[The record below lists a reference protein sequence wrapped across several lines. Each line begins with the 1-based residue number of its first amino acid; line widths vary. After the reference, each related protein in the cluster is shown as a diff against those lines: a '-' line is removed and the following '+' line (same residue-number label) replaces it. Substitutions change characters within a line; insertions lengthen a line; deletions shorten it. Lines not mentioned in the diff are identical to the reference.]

1 MVRPGN
7 KGDIMTATVL
17 LSSPK
22 GGVGKSSLSR
32 NLLASAAQAGKRVV
46 GIDLDQQ
53 ATLKTWSERRERARS
68 AIPGLPSVPVIAAPL
83 GSWRAALNQAQ
94 AEKPDLIVI
103 DTPPSIEQN
112 TPAIASLSDTATVV
126 LVPCQPMQ
134 DDVDSTTPWMR
145 RLLGTKARGIFILN
159 RANRRTKSFATIQTK
174 LLAVGPLCPIDI
186 PHLEE
191 IHFAAGK
198 GLGVAD
204 LAKAVSRETFDGLWS
219 FVAREAGL

>member
-1 MVRPGN
+1 MSA
-7 KGDIMTATVL
+7 IIL

-22 GGVGKSSLSR
+22 GGVGKSSLCR
-32 NLLASAAQAGKRVV
+32 NILASAAQAGKRVV

-53 ATLKTWSERRERARS
+53 STLKTWSERRDRARN
-68 AIPGLPSVPVIAAPL
+68 AIPGLPSIPVISTNL
-83 GSWRAALNQAQ
+83 SDWRPTLKKANGA
-94 AEKPDLIVI
+94 DLIVV
-103 DTPPSIEQN
+103 DTPPSIEIN
-112 TPAIASLSDTATVV
+112 TPAITALGDAATLV

-145 RLLGTKARGIFILN
+145 RLLTAKARGVFVLN
-159 RANRRTKSFATIQTK
+159 RANRRTKSFSSIQTK

-198 GLGVAD
+198 GLGIAD
-204 LAKAVSRETFDGLWS
+204 LTRAVSRETFDGLWS

>member
-1 MVRPGN
+1 MSIV
-7 KGDIMTATVL
+7 VL

-32 NLLASAAQAGKRVV
+32 NILASAAQAGKRVV
-46 GIDLDQQ
+46 GIDIDQQ
-53 ATLKTWSERRERARS
+53 STLKTWSERRERARV
-68 AIPGLPSVPVIAAPL
+68 AIPGLPLIPVFAAPL
-83 GSWRAALNQAQ
+83 SSWREALKKAQ

-103 DTPPSIEQN
+103 DTPPSVEQN
-112 TPAIASLSDTATVV
+112 TPAIVSLSDVATIV

-134 DDVDSTTPWMR
+134 DDVDSTAPWMR
-145 RLLGTKARGIFILN
+145 KLLSANARGIFVLN
-159 RANRRTKSFATIQTK
+159 RANRRTKSYSTIQTK
-174 LLAVGPLCPIDI
+174 LLAVGPLCPLEI

-204 LAKAVSRETFDGLWS
+204 LSKATSRETFDGLWN
-219 FVAREAGL
+219 FVARETGL

>member
-1 MVRPGN
+1 MSA
-7 KGDIMTATVL
+7 IIL

-32 NLLASAAQAGKRVV
+32 NILASAAQAGKRVV

-53 ATLKTWSERRERARS
+53 STLKTWSERRDRARN
-68 AIPGLPSVPVIAAPL
+68 AIPGLPPIPVISANL
-83 GSWRAALNQAQ
+83 SNWRSALKRVNGV
-94 AEKPDLIVI
+94 DLIVI
-103 DTPPSIEQN
+103 DTPPNIEVN
-112 TPAIASLSDTATVV
+112 TPAITALSDAATLV

-145 RLLGTKARGIFILN
+145 RLLAAKARGIFVLN
-159 RANRRTKSFATIQTK
+159 RANRRTKSFSAIQTK
-174 LLAVGPLCPIDI
+174 LLAIGPLCPIDI

-191 IHFAAGK
+191 IHFAASK

-204 LAKAVSRETFDGLWS
+204 LTKAVSRETFDGLWS
-219 FVAREAGL
+219 FIAREAGL

>member
-1 MVRPGN
+1 MSA
-7 KGDIMTATVL
+7 IIL

-32 NLLASAAQAGKRVV
+32 NILASAAQAGKRVV

-53 ATLKTWSERRERARS
+53 STLKTWSERRDRARN
-68 AIPGLPSVPVIAAPL
+68 AIPGLPPIPVISANL
-83 GSWRAALNQAQ
+83 SNWRLAL
-94 AEKPDLIVI
+94 KRVTGVDLIVI
-103 DTPPSIEQN
+103 DTPPSIEVN
-112 TPAIASLSDTATVV
+112 TPAITALSDAATLV

-145 RLLGTKARGIFILN
+145 RLLAAKVRGIFVLN
-159 RANRRTKSFATIQTK
+159 RANRRTKSFSSIQTK
-174 LLAVGPLCPIDI
+174 LLAIGPLCPIDI

-191 IHFAAGK
+191 IHFAASK

-204 LAKAVSRETFDGLWS
+204 LTKAVSRETFDGLWS
-219 FVAREAGL
+219 FIAREAGL

>member
-1 MVRPGN
+1 MSVV
-7 KGDIMTATVL
+7 VL

-32 NLLASAAQAGKRVV
+32 NILASAAQAGKRVV

-53 ATLKTWSERRERARS
+53 STLKTWAERRERARV
-68 AIPGLPSVPVIAAPL
+68 AIPGLPLIPVFAAPL
-83 GSWRAALNQAQ
+83 SGWREALKKAQ
-94 AEKPDLIVI
+94 AENPDLIVI
-103 DTPPSIEQN
+103 DTPPSVEQN
-112 TPAIASLSDTATVV
+112 TPAIASLSDVATIV

-134 DDVDSTTPWMR
+134 DDVDSTAPWMR
-145 RLLGTKARGIFILN
+145 KLLSANARGIFVLN
-159 RANRRTKSFATIQTK
+159 RANRRTKSYSTIQTK
-174 LLAVGPLCPIDI
+174 LLAVGPLCPLEI

-204 LAKAVSRETFDGLWS
+204 LSKATSRETFDGLWS
-219 FVAREAGL
+219 FVARETGL

>member
-1 MVRPGN
+1 MSA
-7 KGDIMTATVL
+7 IIL

-32 NLLASAAQAGKRVV
+32 NILASAAQAGKRVV

-53 ATLKTWSERRERARS
+53 STLKTWSERRDRARN
-68 AIPGLPSVPVIAAPL
+68 AIPGLPLIPVISADL
-83 GSWRAALNQAQ
+83 SNWRLALKQVNGV
-94 AEKPDLIVI
+94 DLIVI
-103 DTPPSIEQN
+103 DTPPSIEVN
-112 TPAIASLSDTATVV
+112 TPAITALSDAATLV

-145 RLLGTKARGIFILN
+145 RLLAAKARGIFVLN
-159 RANRRTKSFATIQTK
+159 RANRRTKSFSSIQTK
-174 LLAVGPLCPIDI
+174 LLAIGPLCPIDI

-191 IHFAAGK
+191 IHFAASK

-204 LAKAVSRETFDGLWS
+204 LTKAVSRETFDGLWS

>member
-1 MVRPGN
+1 MVRPGD
-7 KGDIMTATVL
+7 KGPSMPSIVL

-32 NLLASAAQAGKRVV
+32 NILASAAQAGKQVV

-53 ATLKTWSERRERARS
+53 STLKTWSDRRERARS
-68 AIPGLPSVPVIAAPL
+68 AIPALPSVPVIAAPL
-83 GSWRAALNQAQ
+83 NDWRPAVRGAAEMS
-94 AEKPDLIVI
+94 AELIVV
-103 DTPPSIEQN
+103 DTPPSIEIN
-112 TPAIASLSDTATVV
+112 MPAISSLSEAASLV

-134 DDVDSTTPWMR
+134 DDVDSTSPWMR
-145 RLLGTKARGIFILN
+145 RLLNARARGVFILN
-159 RANRRTKSFATIQTK
+159 RANRRTKSFGTIQTK
-174 LLAVGPLCPIDI
+174 LLAVGPVCPVDI

-204 LAKAVSRETFDGLWS
+204 LTRADSRETFEGLWS

>member
-1 MVRPGN
+1 MS
-7 KGDIMTATVL
+7 IIVL

-32 NLLASAAQAGKRVV
+32 NILASAAQAGKQVV

-53 ATLKTWSERRERARS
+53 STLKTWSERRERARI
-68 AIPGLPSVPVIAAPL
+68 AIPGLPLIPVISAPL
-83 GSWRAALNQAQ
+83 SGWREALKKARES
-94 AEKPDLIVI
+94 APDVIVI
-103 DTPPSIEQN
+103 DTPPSVEQN
-112 TPAIASLSDTATVV
+112 TPAIASLSDAATIV

-134 DDVDSTTPWMR
+134 DDVDSTAPWMR
-145 RLLGTKARGIFILN
+145 KLMSANARSIFVLN
-159 RANRRTKSFATIQTK
+159 RANRRTKSFSSIQTK
-174 LLAVGPLCPIDI
+174 LLAVGPLCPIEI

-204 LAKAVSRETFDGLWS
+204 LTKATSRETFDGLWS

>member
-1 MVRPGN
+1 MSA
-7 KGDIMTATVL
+7 IIL

-32 NLLASAAQAGKRVV
+32 NILASAAQAGKRVV

-53 ATLKTWSERRERARS
+53 STLKTWSERRDRARN
-68 AIPGLPSVPVIAAPL
+68 AIPGLPLIPVISADL
-83 GSWRAALNQAQ
+83 SNWRLALKQVNGV
-94 AEKPDLIVI
+94 DLVVI
-103 DTPPSIEQN
+103 DTPPSIEVN
-112 TPAIASLSDTATVV
+112 TPAITALSDAATLV

-145 RLLGTKARGIFILN
+145 RLLAANARGIFVLN
-159 RANRRTKSFATIQTK
+159 RANRRTKSFSSIQTK
-174 LLAVGPLCPIDI
+174 LLAIGPLCPIDI

-191 IHFAAGK
+191 IHFAASK

-204 LAKAVSRETFDGLWS
+204 LTKAVSRETFDGLWS

>member
-1 MVRPGN
+1 MSVV
-7 KGDIMTATVL
+7 VL

-32 NLLASAAQAGKRVV
+32 NILASAAQAGKRVV

-53 ATLKTWSERRERARS
+53 ATLKTWSERRERARV
-68 AIPGLPSVPVIAAPL
+68 AIPGLPLIPVFAAPL
-83 GSWRAALNQAQ
+83 SGWREALKKAQ

-103 DTPPSIEQN
+103 DTPPSVEQN
-112 TPAIASLSDTATVV
+112 TPAISSLSDVATIV

-134 DDVDSTTPWMR
+134 DDVDSTAPWMR
-145 RLLGTKARGIFILN
+145 KLLSANARGIFVLN
-159 RANRRTKSFATIQTK
+159 RANRRTKSYSTIQTK
-174 LLAVGPLCPIDI
+174 LLAVGPLCPLEI

-204 LAKAVSRETFDGLWS
+204 LSKATSRETFDGLWN
-219 FVAREAGL
+219 FVARETGL

>member
-1 MVRPGN
+1 MS
-7 KGDIMTATVL
+7 IIIL

-32 NLLASAAQAGKRVV
+32 NILASAAQAGKRVV

-53 ATLKTWSERRERARS
+53 STLKTWSERRERARI
-68 AIPGLPSVPVIAAPL
+68 AIPGLPLIPVISAPL
-83 GSWRAALNQAQ
+83 SGWREALKKAREG
-94 AEKPDLIVI
+94 APDVIVI
-103 DTPPSIEQN
+103 DTPPSVEQN
-112 TPAIASLSDTATVV
+112 TPAIASLSDAATIV

-134 DDVDSTTPWMR
+134 DDVDSTAPWMR
-145 RLLGTKARGIFILN
+145 KLMSANARSIFVLN
-159 RANRRTKSFATIQTK
+159 RANRRTKSFSSIQTK
-174 LLAVGPLCPIDI
+174 LLAVGPLCPIEI

-204 LAKAVSRETFDGLWS
+204 LTKATSRETFDGLWS

>member
-1 MVRPGN
+1 MAAV
-7 KGDIMTATVL
+7 VL

-32 NLLASAAQAGKRVV
+32 NILASAAQAGKRAG

-53 ATLKTWSERRERARS
+53 STLKTWSERRERARS
-68 AIPGLPSVPVIAAPL
+68 AIPGLPSVSVIAAPL
-83 GSWRAALNQAQ
+83 TGWREALKQAS
-94 AEKPDLIVI
+94 ASKPDLIVI
-103 DTPPSIEQN
+103 DTPPSVEQN
-112 TPAIASLSDTATVV
+112 TPAIAALSDAATLV

-134 DDVDSTTPWMR
+134 DDVDSTAPWMR
-145 RLLGTKARGIFILN
+145 KLLASNTRAIFVLN
-159 RANRRTKSFATIQTK
+159 RANQRTKSFSSIQTK
-174 LLAVGPLCPIDI
+174 LLAFGPLCPVNIA
-186 PHLEE
+186 HLEE

-204 LAKAVSRETFDGLWS
+204 LTKAVSRETFDGLWN